1 MKLTNA
7 EIYQMAVS
15 LQTYFNDGATMLP
28 IKVNFYIQKN
38 KTALYNLAKEIE
50 EARMAILNKYGKLNS
65 ETNEYE
71 FDEANSQLASTELQD
86 LYNLEQDVIIYMVDI
101 DNFGDDLQLT
111 QRQMETLMF
120 MVNE

>member
-15 LQTYFNDGATMLP
+15 LQTYFNDGATTLP
-28 IKVNFYIQKN
+28 VKVNFYIQKN
-38 KTALYNLAKEIE
+38 KTALYSLATEIE

-86 LYNLEQDVIIYMVDI
+86 LYNLEQDVKIYMVDI
-101 DNFGDDLQLT
+101 DNFGDNLQLT
-111 QRQMETLMF
+111 QKQMETLMF
-120 MVNE
+120 MIK

>member
-1 MKLTNA
+1 MKFTNA
-7 EIYQMAVS
+7 EIYQMAVN

-38 KTALYNLAKEIE
+38 KTALYNLATEIE
-50 EARMAILNKYGKLNS
+50 EARMTILNKYGKLKP

-86 LYNLEQDVIIYMVDI
+86 LYNLEQDVKIYMVDI

-120 MVNE
+120 MIK